1 MNHKKKLLWGLW
13 VNPKQDSPELMEKK
27 RQWREK
33 ESARQALLVV
43 STVVKG
49 PSTNIV
55 GTD

>member
-27 RQWREK
+27 QQWREK